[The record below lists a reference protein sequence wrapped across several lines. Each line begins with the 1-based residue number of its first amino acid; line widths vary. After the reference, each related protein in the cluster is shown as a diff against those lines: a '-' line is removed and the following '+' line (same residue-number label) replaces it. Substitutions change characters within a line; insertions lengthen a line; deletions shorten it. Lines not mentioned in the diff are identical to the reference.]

1 MMSSIK
7 MIFGIAVIV
16 AAIYLGF
23 ELLPPYFENYEFADA
38 VKNEAT
44 LDSYTPK
51 TPDDIRTS
59 VFKKAQEL
67 EIPISEEQI
76 HVQRSGGIGN
86 GMVVIR
92 APYVVH
98 IDLPGYPLD
107 LHFEAATAN
116 RGVL

>member
-1 MMSSIK
+1 MSFFK
-7 MIFGIAVIV
+7 MFFGIGMIV
-16 AAIYLGF
+16 AALYLGWVII
-23 ELLPPYFENYEFADA
+23 PPYFENYQFADA

-44 LDSYTPK
+44 LDSYSSK
-51 TPDDIRTS
+51 TETDIRTA

-76 HVQRSGGIGN
+76 HVQRTGGLGN
-86 GMVVIR
+86 GVVSIR

-107 LHFEAATAN
+107 LHFDASTTN